1 MKSFL
6 IRFLLIFILLV
17 IIMVT
22 YHSYLKKQ
30 EQIVS
35 TGEPI
40 PEYDN
45 LKSALLVID
54 LQESSTGRMTETEV
68 YSPESNQYIEKINRI
83 IQHSANQN
91 ITVIYICAV
100 TDNWLL
106 NLLNARMKKGTIGT
120 RLDSRLIKNSD
131 YLLEKSKWDSFS
143 NPDLDAILKREQI
156 SRLYIVGL
164 DVNYCIKNTILAAL
178 NRGYE
183 VYAIDDALRSG
194 NQALRE
200 QALQEFKKRGAK
212 VITSSEYL
220 RIIPIMPGF

>member
-1 MKSFL
+1 
-6 IRFLLIFILLV
+6 
-17 IIMVT
+17 MVT

-54 LQESSTGRMTETEV
+54 LQESSTGRMTETEE
-68 YSPESNQYIEKINRI
+68 YSPESNQYIEKINQI
-83 IQHSANQN
+83 IKHSTDKN
-91 ITVIYICAV
+91 ITVIYICAI

>member
-22 YHSYLKKQ
+22 YHSYLKMQ

-54 LQESSTGRMTETEV
+54 LQESSTGRMTETEE
-68 YSPESNQYIEKINRI
+68 YSPESNQYIEKINQI
-83 IQHSANQN
+83 IKHSTDKN
-91 ITVIYICAV
+91 ITVIYICAI

-120 RLDSRLIKNSD
+120 RLDSRLIKVSD
-131 YLLEKSKWDSFS
+131 YLLYKNKWDSFS
-143 NPDLDAILKREQI
+143 NPELDAILKREQI
-156 SRLYIVGL
+156 GRLYIVGL
-164 DVNYCIKNTILAAL
+164 DVNYCIKNTILAAV

-183 VYAIDDALRSG
+183 VFAIDDALRSG
-194 NQALRE
+194 DQALRE
-200 QALQEFKKRGAK
+200 QAMQEFEKRGAK

-220 RIIPIMPGF
+220 QN

>member
-1 MKSFL
+1 
-6 IRFLLIFILLV
+6 
-17 IIMVT
+17 MVT
-22 YHSYLKKQ
+22 YHSYLKMQ

-68 YSPESNQYIEKINRI
+68 YSPESNQYIEKINQI
-83 IQHSANQN
+83 IKHSADKN
-91 ITVIYICAV
+91 ITVIYICAI
-100 TDNWLL
+100 TDNWFL

-120 RLDSRLIKNSD
+120 RLDSRLIKVSD
-131 YLLEKSKWDSFS
+131 YLLYKNKWDSFS
-143 NPDLDAILKREQI
+143 NPELDAILKREQV

-178 NRGYE
+178 NRGYD
-183 VYAIDDALRSG
+183 VLAIDDALRSG
-194 NQALRE
+194 DQTLRE
-200 QALQEFKKRGAK
+200 QAIQEL
-212 VITSSEYL
+212 ITKGVQIISSFEFL
-220 RIIPIMPGF
+220 NQSS

>member
-22 YHSYLKKQ
+22 YRSYLKKQ
-30 EQIVS
+30 EQIIS

-40 PEYDN
+40 PEYDS

-54 LQESSTGRMTETEV
+54 LQEASTGRMTETEE
-68 YSPESNQYIEKINRI
+68 YSPESNQYIEKINQI
-83 IQHSANQN
+83 IKHSTDKN
-91 ITVIYICAV
+91 ITVIYICAI

-120 RLDSRLIKNSD
+120 RLDSRLIKVSD
-131 YLLEKSKWDSFS
+131 YLLYKNKWDSFS
-143 NPDLDAILKREQI
+143 NPELDAILKREQI
-156 SRLYIVGL
+156 GRLYIVGL

-183 VYAIDDALRSG
+183 VFAIDDALRSG
-194 NQALRE
+194 DQALRE
-200 QALQEFKKRGAK
+200 QAMQELMTKG
-212 VITSSEYL
+212 VQIISSFEFL
-220 RIIPIMPGF
+220 NQLS

>member
-1 MKSFL
+1 M
-6 IRFLLIFILLV
+6 I
-17 IIMVT
+17 T

-54 LQESSTGRMTETEV
+54 LQESSTGRMSETEV
-68 YSPESNQYIEKINRI
+68 YSPECNQYIEKINQI

-183 VYAIDDALRSG
+183 VFAIDDALRSG
-194 NQALRE
+194 DQTLRE
-200 QALQEFKKRGAK
+200 QAIQEL
-212 VITSSEYL
+212 ITKGVQIISSFEFL
-220 RIIPIMPGF
+220 NQSS